1 MGGTIRAFFAARLHR
16 HLMEDCLRSFLLFF
30 ALFNPFLM
38 SIYLLD
44 LIRGLPT
51 PMFARVLVRGSFISA
66 CVFSLF
72 AWGGETFF
80 RDYLQ
85 VRFASFQIFGGIVFL
100 LIGLRYVFSGA
111 GAIGDLM
118 RGTPATIA
126 GSIAMP
132 IMIGPGTVSASVV
145 IGTRLP
151 FAGAVAVIFATLAV
165 TVLLLVLIKV
175 AHDRLKH
182 RNAELTDRYIDL
194 VGRMS
199 ALLIGTIAVDMI
211 VTGVRSA
218 GLIHL

>member
-1 MGGTIRAFFAARLHR
+1 MDETY
-16 HLMEDCLRSFLLFF
+16 LRSFALFF

-51 PMFARVLVRGSFISA
+51 PVFARVLIRGSLISA
-66 CVFSLF
+66 AVFTLF
-72 AWGGETFF
+72 AWGGEAFF

-111 GAIGDLM
+111 YAIESM
-118 RGTPATIA
+118 RDNPTAMA

-132 IMIGPGTVSASVV
+132 IMIGPGTVSAAVV

-151 FAGAVAVIFATLAV
+151 LAGAAVVIVGT
-165 TVLLLVLIKV
+165 LVLTVSILVAMKI
-175 AHDRLKH
+175 AHDKLKERH
-182 RNAELTDRYIDL
+182 AAITDRYIDL

-199 ALLIGTIAVDMI
+199 ALLIGTIAIDMI
-211 VTGVRSA
+211 VTGLQSS
-218 GLIHL
+218 GMID

>member
-1 MGGTIRAFFAARLHR
+1 
-16 HLMEDCLRSFLLFF
+16 MEPYLRSFLLFF

-38 SIYLLD
+38 SIYLLE

-51 PMFARVLVRGSFISA
+51 SAFLRVLVRGSFISA

-111 GAIGDLM
+111 NAISDLM
-118 RGTPATIA
+118 RGTPDVIA

-151 FAGAVAVIFATLAV
+151 YYGAVAVIFGTLAL
-165 TVLLLVLIKV
+165 TILCLVAIK
-175 AHDRLKH
+175 ALHDRLKDSH
-182 RNAELTDRYIDL
+182 AALTDRYIDL
-194 VGRMS
+194 AGRMS

-211 VTGVRSA
+211 VTGVQRA
-218 GLIHL
+218 GLFAH

>member
-1 MGGTIRAFFAARLHR
+1 M
-16 HLMEDCLRSFLLFF
+16 DSYLRSFLLFF

-51 PMFARVLVRGSFISA
+51 PTFANVLIRGSLISA
-66 CVFSLF
+66 CVFTLF
-72 AWGGETFF
+72 AWGGEAFF

-100 LIGLRYVFSGA
+100 VIGLRYVFSGA
-111 GAIGDLM
+111 GAINDLM
-118 RGTPATIA
+118 RGTPDAIA

-151 FAGAVAVIFATLAV
+151 FYGAV
-165 TVLLLVLIKV
+165 TVIFGTLMLTVVLLVLIKIL
-175 AHDRLKH
+175 HDKLKDSH
-182 RNAELTDRYIDL
+182 AELTDRYIDL

-211 VTGVRSA
+211 VTGLQSTGFA
-218 GLIHL
+218 KP

>member
-1 MGGTIRAFFAARLHR
+1 
-16 HLMEDCLRSFLLFF
+16 MEPYLRSFLLFF

-44 LIRGLPT
+44 LIRGLQT
-51 PMFARVLVRGSFISA
+51 RMFTQVLVRGSLISA
-66 CVFSLF
+66 SVFVLF
-72 AWGGETFF
+72 AWGGEAFF

-100 LIGLRYVFSGA
+100 VIGLRYVFSGA
-111 GAIGDLM
+111 GAINDLM
-118 RGTPATIA
+118 RGTPDTIA

-151 FAGAVAVIFATLAV
+151 LPGTVAVIFGTLAL
-165 TVLLLVLIKV
+165 TVALLVLIKIL
-175 AHDRLKH
+175 HDRLKDRH
-182 RNAELTDRYIDL
+182 AELTDRYIDL

-211 VTGVRSA
+211 VTGLRSTGFGA
-218 GLIHL
+218 P

>member
-1 MGGTIRAFFAARLHR
+1 
-16 HLMEDCLRSFLLFF
+16 MELPVEQYLRSFLLFF

-51 PMFARVLVRGSFISA
+51 SSFTRVLVRGSMISA
-66 CVFSLF
+66 IVFILF
-72 AWGGETFF
+72 AWGGEAFF

-100 LIGLRYVFSGA
+100 MIGLRFVFSGA
-111 GAIGDLM
+111 GAMKDLM
-118 RGTPATIA
+118 GGSQAAMA

-151 FAGAVAVIFATLAV
+151 LAGAVIVIVGTLAL
-165 TVLLLVLIKV
+165 TVLLLVAMKCL
-175 AHDRLKH
+175 HDRLQH
-182 RNAELTDRYIDL
+182 RNAAMTDRYIDL

-199 ALLIGTIAVDMI
+199 ALLIGTIAIDMI
-211 VTGVRSA
+211 VTGAQSTGFA
-218 GLIHL
+218 TAP

>member
-1 MGGTIRAFFAARLHR
+1 
-16 HLMEDCLRSFLLFF
+16 MEAYLRSFFLFF

-51 PMFARVLVRGSFISA
+51 ADFARVLIRGSLISA
-66 CVFSLF
+66 TVFVLF
-72 AWGGETFF
+72 AWGGEAFF

-100 LIGLRYVFSGA
+100 LIGLRYVFTGA
-111 GAIGDLM
+111 GAIDSMQRTDAL
-118 RGTPATIA
+118 A

-145 IGTRLP
+145 MGTRLP
-151 FAGAVAVIFATLAV
+151 LPGAAAVIVGTLV
-165 TVLLLVLIKV
+165 LTVVLLVLLKFLHDHIKERDAALV
-175 AHDRLKH
+175 
-182 RNAELTDRYIDL
+182 DRYIDL

-211 VTGVRSA
+211 VTGA
-218 GLIHL
+218 QGTGFAEKT

>member
-1 MGGTIRAFFAARLHR
+1 M
-16 HLMEDCLRSFLLFF
+16 MEPYLRSYLLFF

-51 PMFARVLVRGSFISA
+51 PTFARVLIRGSVIST
-66 CVFSLF
+66 CVFILF

-100 LIGLRYVFSGA
+100 MIGLRYVFSGA
-111 GAIGDLM
+111 QAMNTFTSGSPD
-118 RGTPATIA
+118 TIA

-151 FAGAVAVIFATLAV
+151 ILGAAAVIAATLV
-165 TVLLLVLIKV
+165 STVLILVVLKV
-175 AHDRLKH
+175 LHDRLKT
-182 RNAELTDRYIDL
+182 NYADLTDRYVDL

-199 ALLIGTIAVDMI
+199 ALLIGTIAMDMI
-211 VTGVRSA
+211 VTGAQSTGFA
-218 GLIHL
+218 LSH

>member
-1 MGGTIRAFFAARLHR
+1 
-16 HLMEDCLRSFLLFF
+16 MEPYLRSFLLFF

-51 PMFARVLVRGSFISA
+51 QTFVRVLIRGSLISA
-66 CVFSLF
+66 CVFTLF
-72 AWGGETFF
+72 SWGGETFF

-111 GAIGDLM
+111 GAINDLM
-118 RGTPATIA
+118 RGTPDTIA

-145 IGTRLP
+145 IGTRVP
-151 FAGAVAVIFATLAV
+151 FPGAVAVIFTTLAV
-165 TVLLLVLIKV
+165 TVVLLVLIKLV
-175 AHDRLKH
+175 HDRLKYSH
-182 RNAELTDRYIDL
+182 AELTDRYIDL

-199 ALLIGTIAVDMI
+199 ALLIGTIAMDMI
-211 VTGVRSA
+211 VTGAQSTGFA
-218 GLIHL
+218 TPL

>member
-1 MGGTIRAFFAARLHR
+1 
-16 HLMEDCLRSFLLFF
+16 MEPYLRSFLLFF

-51 PMFARVLVRGSFISA
+51 PTFARVLARGSLISA
-66 CVFSLF
+66 CVFVLF
-72 AWGGETFF
+72 AWGGEAFF
-80 RDYLQ
+80 RDTLQ

-100 LIGLRYVFSGA
+100 LIGLRYVFYGSGA
-111 GAIGDLM
+111 INDLM
-118 RGTPATIA
+118 RGTPAAIA

-151 FAGAVAVIFATLAV
+151 LLGAVAVIFGTLAL
-165 TVLLLVLIKV
+165 TVALLVLMKYL
-175 AHDRLKH
+175 HDRIKDSH
-182 RNAELTDRYIDL
+182 AELTDRYIDL

-199 ALLIGTIAVDMI
+199 ALLIGTIAMDMI
-211 VTGVRSA
+211 VTGLQSTGFA
-218 GLIHL
+218 AS

>member
-1 MGGTIRAFFAARLHR
+1 M
-16 HLMEDCLRSFLLFF
+16 DPYLRSFLLFF

-51 PMFARVLVRGSFISA
+51 TAFSRVLIRGSIIST
-66 CVFSLF
+66 CVFILF

-100 LIGLRYVFSGA
+100 LIGLRYVFVGA
-111 GAIGDLM
+111 GAIPDLM
-118 RGTPATIA
+118 ASSPDKIA

-151 FAGAVAVIFATLAV
+151 LIGAAVVIAGTLALV
-165 TVLLLVLIKV
+165 VLILVLMKWL
-175 AHDRLKH
+175 HDRLKFRH
-182 RNAELTDRYIDL
+182 AALTDRYVDL

-211 VTGVRSA
+211 ITGLQSTGFA
-218 GLIHL
+218 GHT

>member
-1 MGGTIRAFFAARLHR
+1 
-16 HLMEDCLRSFLLFF
+16 MEPYLRSFLLFF

-51 PMFARVLVRGSFISA
+51 PSFARVLIRGSLISA
-66 CVFSLF
+66 CVFVLF
-72 AWGGETFF
+72 AWGGEAFF
-80 RDYLQ
+80 RDTLQ

-111 GAIGDLM
+111 GAINDLM
-118 RGTPATIA
+118 RASPAAIA

-132 IMIGPGTVSASVV
+132 IMIGPGTVSAAVV

-151 FAGAVAVIFATLAV
+151 LLGAVAVIFGTLAL
-165 TVLLLVLIKV
+165 TVVLLVLMKYL
-175 AHDRLKH
+175 HDRLKDRH
-182 RNAELTDRYIDL
+182 AELTDRYIDL

-199 ALLIGTIAVDMI
+199 ALLIGTIAIDMI
-211 VTGVRSA
+211 VTGLQSA
-218 GLIHL
+218 GFSLP

>member
-1 MGGTIRAFFAARLHR
+1 
-16 HLMEDCLRSFLLFF
+16 MEEAYLRSFALFF

-51 PMFARVLVRGSFISA
+51 PTFARVLIRGSLISA
-66 CVFSLF
+66 CVFTLF
-72 AWGGETFF
+72 AWGGEAFF

-111 GAIGDLM
+111 HAIESLRDNPTAM
-118 RGTPATIA
+118 A

-132 IMIGPGTVSASVV
+132 IMIGPGTVSAAVV

-151 FAGAVAVIFATLAV
+151 LPGAAAVIGGT
-165 TVLLLVLIKV
+165 LVLTVAILVAMKI
-175 AHDRLKH
+175 AHDKLKKRH
-182 RNAELTDRYIDL
+182 AAITDRYIDL

-199 ALLIGTIAVDMI
+199 ALLIGTIAIDMI
-211 VTGVRSA
+211 VTGLEST
-218 GLIHL
+218 GFIG

>member
-1 MGGTIRAFFAARLHR
+1 M
-16 HLMEDCLRSFLLFF
+16 DPYLRSFALFF

-51 PMFARVLVRGSFISA
+51 PTFTRVLIRGSVISA
-66 CVFSLF
+66 TVFTLF
-72 AWGGETFF
+72 AWGGEAFF

-111 GAIGDLM
+111 HAIESLRDNPTAM
-118 RGTPATIA
+118 A
-126 GSIAMP
+126 GSVAMP

-151 FAGAVAVIFATLAV
+151 LPGAIAVIAGT
-165 TVLLLVLIKV
+165 LLLTVIILVTMKV
-175 AHDRLKH
+175 AHDKLKERH
-182 RNAELTDRYIDL
+182 AAITDRYIDL

-199 ALLIGTIAVDMI
+199 ALLIGTIAIEMI
-211 VTGVRSA
+211 VTGLDSV
-218 GLIHL
+218 GFPGN

>member
-1 MGGTIRAFFAARLHR
+1 
-16 HLMEDCLRSFLLFF
+16 MEEAYLRSFALFF

-51 PMFARVLVRGSFISA
+51 PTFARVLIRGSMISA
-66 CVFSLF
+66 CVFVLF
-72 AWGGETFF
+72 AWGGEAFF

-111 GAIGDLM
+111 AAIESLRDNPTAM
-118 RGTPATIA
+118 A

-132 IMIGPGTVSASVV
+132 IMIGPGTVSAAVV

-151 FAGAVAVIFATLAV
+151 LGGAAVVIVGTLIL
-165 TVLLLVLIKV
+165 TVSILVVMKV
-175 AHDRLKH
+175 AHDKLKERH
-182 RNAELTDRYIDL
+182 AAMTDRYIDL

-199 ALLIGTIAVDMI
+199 ALLIGTIAIDMI
-211 VTGVRSA
+211 LTGLQSTGFMA
-218 GLIHL
+218 E

>member
-1 MGGTIRAFFAARLHR
+1 
-16 HLMEDCLRSFLLFF
+16 MEETYLRSFALFF

-44 LIRGLPT
+44 LIRGLST
-51 PMFARVLVRGSFISA
+51 RVFTTVLIRGSLISA
-66 CVFSLF
+66 TVFTLF
-72 AWGGETFF
+72 AWGGEAFF

-111 GAIGDLM
+111 YAIESM
-118 RGTPATIA
+118 RDNPAAMA
-126 GSIAMP
+126 GSVAMP

-151 FAGAVAVIFATLAV
+151 LPSAAMVIVGTLALTV
-165 TVLLLVLIKV
+165 TILIVMKVL
-175 AHDRLKH
+175 HDKLKKRH
-182 RNAELTDRYIDL
+182 AAMTDRYIDL

-199 ALLIGTIAVDMI
+199 ALLIGTIAIDMI
-211 VTGVRSA
+211 LTGLASSGFMPGAQAR
-218 GLIHL
+218 

>member
-1 MGGTIRAFFAARLHR
+1 MPSPTMDAF
-16 HLMEDCLRSFLLFF
+16 LRSFLLFF

-51 PMFARVLVRGSFISA
+51 ATFLRVLIRGSFISA

-111 GAIGDLM
+111 GAISDLMM
-118 RGTPATIA
+118 RGTPDAIA

-151 FAGAVAVIFATLAV
+151 YFGAVSVIFGTLAL
-165 TVLLLVLIKV
+165 TILCLVLLKCL
-175 AHDRLKH
+175 HDRLKDSH
-182 RNAELTDRYIDL
+182 AALTDRYIDL
-194 VGRMS
+194 AGRMS

-211 VTGVRSA
+211 VTGVQRA
-218 GLIHL
+218 GLFA

>member
-1 MGGTIRAFFAARLHR
+1 
-16 HLMEDCLRSFLLFF
+16 MESIPMEPYLRSFLLFF

-51 PMFARVLVRGSFISA
+51 PTFARVLIRGSMISV
-66 CVFSLF
+66 CVFVLF
-72 AWGGETFF
+72 AWGGESFF

-100 LIGLRYVFSGA
+100 VIGLRYVFSGA
-111 GAIGDLM
+111 SAMNGLM
-118 RGTPATIA
+118 SGTPAKIA

-151 FAGAVAVIFATLAV
+151 LHGAIAVIFGTLAV
-165 TVLLLVLIKV
+165 TVVLLVLIKIL
-175 AHDRLKH
+175 HDRLKDSH
-182 RNAELTDRYIDL
+182 AELTDRYIDL
-194 VGRMS
+194 AGRMS
-199 ALLIGTIAVDMI
+199 ALLIGTIAIDMM
-211 VTGVRSA
+211 VTGLQRTGFA
-218 GLIHL
+218 AP

>member
-1 MGGTIRAFFAARLHR
+1 MQTLA
-16 HLMEDCLRSFLLFF
+16 MEPHLRSFLLFF

-51 PMFARVLVRGSFISA
+51 ATFAKVLIRASVISGT
-66 CVFSLF
+66 VFALF
-72 AWGGETFF
+72 AWGGEAFF

-85 VRFASFQIFGGIVFL
+85 VRFASFQIFGGIIFL

-118 RGTPATIA
+118 RGTPETMA
-126 GSIAMP
+126 GSVAMP

-151 FAGAVAVIFATLAV
+151 ISSAIAVIFGTLAV
-165 TVLLLVLIKV
+165 AIALLVAIKWL
-175 AHDRLKH
+175 HDRV
-182 RNAELTDRYIDL
+182 RDSRVELTDRYIDL

-199 ALLIGTIAVDMI
+199 ALLIGTIAMDMI
-211 VTGVRSA
+211 ITGAQSVGFA
-218 GLIHL
+218 HQP

>member
-1 MGGTIRAFFAARLHR
+1 
-16 HLMEDCLRSFLLFF
+16 MEPYLRSFFLFF
-30 ALFNPFLM
+30 GLFNPFLM
-38 SIYLLD
+38 SIYLLN

-51 PMFARVLVRGSFISA
+51 AMFVHVLVRGSVISA

-72 AWGGETFF
+72 AWGGEAFF

-111 GAIGDLM
+111 GAVDDLM
-118 RGTPATIA
+118 QGSTQSIA

-145 IGTRLP
+145 IGTRVPLP
-151 FAGAVAVIFATLAV
+151 GAIGVIFGTLALTV
-165 TVLLLVLIKV
+165 VLLALIKT
-175 AHDRLKH
+175 AHDRIKQS
-182 RNAELTDRYIDL
+182 NAELVDRYIDL

-199 ALLIGTIAVDMI
+199 ALLIGTIAIDMI
-211 VTGVRSA
+211 VTGA
-218 GLIHL
+218 QGIGLLRPAQTF

>member
-1 MGGTIRAFFAARLHR
+1 
-16 HLMEDCLRSFLLFF
+16 MEQYLRSFLLFF

-44 LIRGLPT
+44 LIRELT
-51 PMFARVLVRGSFISA
+51 TETFTRVLVRGSAISA
-66 CVFSLF
+66 CVFILF
-72 AWGGETFF
+72 AWGGEAFF

-111 GAIGDLM
+111 GAIDTM
-118 RGTPATIA
+118 RGTTDAIA
-126 GSIAMP
+126 GAIAMP

-151 FAGAVAVIFATLAV
+151 LHGAAVVIIGT
-165 TVLLLVLIKV
+165 LLLSITLLVMLKLL
-175 AHDRLKH
+175 HDRMKTRH
-182 RNAELTDRYIDL
+182 AALTDRYIDL

-211 VTGVRSA
+211 VTGADSV
-218 GLIHL
+218 GFLN

>member
-1 MGGTIRAFFAARLHR
+1 MNSLAL
-16 HLMEDCLRSFLLFF
+16 EPYLRSFFLFF

-38 SIYLLD
+38 SIYLLE
-44 LIRGLPT
+44 LIRRLPT
-51 PMFARVLVRGSFISA
+51 ATFSYVLVRGSIISA
-66 CVFSLF
+66 GVFSVF
-72 AWGGETFF
+72 AWGGESFF

-118 RGTPATIA
+118 KGSPETIA

-145 IGTRLP
+145 IGNRLP
-151 FAGAVAVIFATLAV
+151 FPGAV
-165 TVLLLVLIKV
+165 TVIVGTLALCVVLLIIIKYL
-175 AHDRLKH
+175 HDRLQH
-182 RNAELTDRYIDL
+182 SNAELTDRYIDL

-199 ALLIGTIAVDMI
+199 ALLIGTIAIDMI
-211 VTGVRSA
+211 VTGAQSSGFAR
-218 GLIHL
+218 L